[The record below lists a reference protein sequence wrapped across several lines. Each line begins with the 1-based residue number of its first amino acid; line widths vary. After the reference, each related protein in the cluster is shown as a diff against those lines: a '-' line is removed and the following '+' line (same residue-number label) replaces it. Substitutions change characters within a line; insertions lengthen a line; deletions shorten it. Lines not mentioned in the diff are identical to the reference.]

1 MVLDM
6 QRRTKQRRTS
16 TTHAR
21 AGRADRYVLEQRLGV
36 GATASVWR
44 ARDRRSGNDVCVKQ
58 LHEHLAADGD
68 ARRQLQTEAD
78 SVARL
83 RHPSVLP
90 LLDVRLDESPPSL
103 VFAHAPGET
112 LAARLGRDVTLTP
125 AETLRIAAQLADAL
139 AAAHA
144 GGVVHCD
151 VKPANILLADDGR
164 ARLLDFG
171 ISRAPT
177 PGAGEDVATAAVA
190 VGTLPYMAPEQL
202 AGRPPSPASDVF
214 SLGAVLYQMIS
225 SAVPFAG
232 KTPIDI
238 ARAQRLPPAAIA
250 GVDSRLSDVILAA
263 LSYEPDARPSAGE
276 FARALAGLH
285 TDIDSQPTVA
295 VAPVVAPEPALT
307 AHAWRRPTRVAVA
320 GLIAI
325 VALAVVSAF
334 AFAPDWSSPDG
345 EGNQAFAFE
354 PDLSP
359 PPTPSATPEAQVD
372 DPPDEPV
379 VSSGAAAERP
389 TNSQPSDSQRDK
401 PKASGKDKNEGKA
414 KGKGKGKGQGRGNS
428 GR

>member
-1 MVLDM
+1 MVSAM
-6 QRRTKQRRTS
+6 HKARKAP
-16 TTHAR
+16 AR
-21 AGRADRYVLEQRLGV
+21 ARRPDRYVLEQRLGA

-44 ARDRRSGNDVCVKQ
+44 ARDRRTGNEVCVKQ
-58 LHEHLAADGD
+58 LHEHLAAEGD

-78 SVARL
+78 SVARV

-112 LAARLGRDVTLTP
+112 LAARLGRDETLTR
-125 AETLRIAAQLADAL
+125 AETLGIAAQVADAL

-171 ISRAPT
+171 ISRAPA
-177 PGAGEDVATAAVA
+177 PSAGEDVATAAVA
-190 VGTLPYMAPEQL
+190 VGTLAYMAPEQL
-202 AGRPPSPASDVF
+202 AGRPPSPASDVY

-225 SAVPFAG
+225 GAVPFAG
-232 KTPIDI
+232 NTPIEV

-250 GVDSRLSDVILAA
+250 SVDSRLSDVILAA
-263 LSYEPDARPSAGE
+263 LSYEPDARPSAAE
-276 FARALAGLH
+276 FGRTLARLH
-285 TDIDSQPTVA
+285 TEIDSQPTVA
-295 VAPVVAPEPALT
+295 VAPVVAPEPAPS
-307 AHAWRRPTRVAVA
+307 AHAPRRPTRVAVA
-320 GLIAI
+320 GLVAI

-334 AFAPDWSSPDG
+334 AFAPDWSSPDNDG
-345 EGNQAFAFE
+345 GQAFAFE

-359 PPTPSATPEAQVD
+359 PPTPLATPEAEVD
-372 DPPDEPV
+372 DPADEAV

-389 TNSQPSDSQRDK
+389 TTSQPAGSQRDK

-414 KGKGKGKGQGRGNS
+414 KGKGKGNAKGKAKGKGNS